1 MISSIKLL
9 EKLEFEIGGFSQGYE
24 SILLKDNEIFYKEH
38 QFIDLLEP
46 TKTVTDNEIREF
58 LKTCDEIKLWSWKKE
73 YFDQGVMDGTQW
85 ELKIKKAGKLRGR
98 NISGSNSYP
107 QPIDNFNKF
116 IIAINKLA
124 NSEIEL
130 VEDEIDRKD

>member
-73 YFDQGVMDGTQW
+73 YSNQEILDGTQW
-85 ELKIKKAGKLRGR
+85 ELKIKKGGKLRGR

-107 QPIDNFNKF
+107 QPIDKFNRF
-116 IIAINKLA
+116 VIAINKLA
-124 NSEIEL
+124 GCNIEL
-130 VEDEIDRKD
+130 VEDI

>member
-9 EKLEFEIGGFSQGYE
+9 EKLKFEIGGFSQGYE

-73 YFDQGVMDGTQW
+73 YSNQEILDGTQW
-85 ELKIKKAGKLRGR
+85 ELKIKKGGKLRGR

-107 QPIDNFNKF
+107 QPIDKFNRF
-116 IIAINKLA
+116 VIAINKLA
-124 NSEIEL
+124 GCNIEL
-130 VEDEIDRKD
+130 VEDI

>member
-1 MISSIKLL
+1 VISSIKLL

-73 YFDQGVMDGTQW
+73 YSNQEILDGTQW
-85 ELKIKKAGKLRGR
+85 ELKIKKGGKLRGR

-107 QPIDNFNKF
+107 QPIDKFNRF
-116 IIAINKLA
+116 VIAINKLA
-124 NSEIEL
+124 GCNIEL
-130 VEDEIDRKD
+130 VEDI

>member
-38 QFIDLLEP
+38 QFINLLEP

-58 LKTCDEIKLWSWKKE
+58 LKTCDEIKLWSWKKKYSNQE
-73 YFDQGVMDGTQW
+73 ILDGTQW
-85 ELKIKKAGKLRGR
+85 ELKIKKSGKLRGR

-130 VEDEIDRKD
+130 VEDI

>member
-38 QFIDLLEP
+38 QFINLLEP

-73 YFDQGVMDGTQW
+73 YSNQEILDGTQW
-85 ELKIKKAGKLRGR
+85 ELKIKKGGKLRGR

-107 QPIDNFNKF
+107 QPIDKFNRF
-116 IIAINKLA
+116 VIAINKLA
-124 NSEIEL
+124 GCNIEL
-130 VEDEIDRKD
+130 VEDI

>member
-1 MISSIKLL
+1 ML
-9 EKLEFEIGGFSQGYE
+9 EKLEFEIGGFHQGHE
-24 SILLKDNEIFYKEH
+24 RIMLKDNQIFYINDR
-38 QFIDLLEP
+38 FIGNLEP
-46 TKTVTDNEIREF
+46 IKIVTDNEVGEF

-85 ELKIKKAGKLRGR
+85 KLKIKKSGKLRGR